1 MNLNLTAEETRE
13 IETIVKKLTITKE
26 EYFLTLHKKN
36 VLTKEALQD
45 SSNLRLFIE
54 DYHRMLDNLYAYNF
68 VLKDMIE

>member
-13 IETIVKKLTITKE
+13 IETVVKKLTITKE
-26 EYFLTLHKKN
+26 EYFLTLHEKN

-54 DYHRMLDNLYAYNF
+54 D
-68 VLKDMIE
+68 